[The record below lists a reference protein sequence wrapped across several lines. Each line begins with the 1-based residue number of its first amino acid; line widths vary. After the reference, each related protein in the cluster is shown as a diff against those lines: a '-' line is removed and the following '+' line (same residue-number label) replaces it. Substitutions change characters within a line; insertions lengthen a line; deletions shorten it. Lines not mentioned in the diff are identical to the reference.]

1 MNIIDISCID
11 IEPDLDMEKMRGFCE
26 KVLDHEDIDN
36 WEVAI
41 LLCNDGFIHSL
52 NVRYRNID
60 APTDIL
66 SFPQYTKSFIDV
78 PFTAGDIVIS
88 LDTLEKNCAN
98 YGVEAENEMKRLL
111 IHGILHLTGMDHS
124 DTAEGQPMLKVQEE
138 IMEQF
143 VGEKLF

>member
-1 MNIIDISCID
+1 MNTIDISCID
-11 IEPDLDMEKMRGFCE
+11 IEHEMDMEKMCGFCE

-36 WEVAI
+36 WELSI

-60 APTDIL
+60 APTDVL
-66 SFPQYTKSFIDV
+66 SFRQDTKSFMDV

-88 LDTLEKNCAN
+88 LDTLKKNCEN
-98 YGVEAENEMKRLL
+98 YGEEAENEMKRLF
-111 IHGILHLTGMDHS
+111 IHGILHLTGMDHNE
-124 DTAEGQPMLKVQEE
+124 TAEGQPMLKVQEE